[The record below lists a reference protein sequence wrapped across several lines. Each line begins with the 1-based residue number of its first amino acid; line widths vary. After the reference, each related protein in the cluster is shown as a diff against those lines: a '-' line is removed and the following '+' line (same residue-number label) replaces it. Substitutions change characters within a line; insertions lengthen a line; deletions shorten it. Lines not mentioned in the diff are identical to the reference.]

1 MSARLLWRT
10 RGLLTKG
17 RTCAARHQQY
27 RCQCNGTSASSNDA
41 VTATLP
47 TNSVD
52 GVGANYNTNGK
63 GSVVSMNEIELSLP
77 DGMILRGQRWT
88 HCQKQQQQQLGAG
101 DGPNTNSSNN
111 NDNDIIGI
119 GTTPRKQRSP
129 KTTKI
134 LALHGWLDNC
144 RSFHYLAP
152 KLLEKFQQNHSDKSK
167 DETEAVEIV
176 AIDFQG
182 HGLSDH
188 KPLDGPTL
196 VMSEGAYYIAAIID
210 ALGWGS
216 YAAGDDANDDANDDG
231 KVALIGH
238 SMGGGMAITYAGVF
252 PEQISKVVMIDMYG
266 PEPGNPKDARKHI
279 RSHVTQRRSPSMG
292 GPNGRPHVLYPSLER
307 AIERRQKGARIMVR
321 GSTRSSGNDDDDD
334 DDDNQYLSVEAATEM
349 VTRSMAPVYDDDGI
363 QGFKFHHDTRM
374 LWPTLQYMTK
384 EQIQSIMEAVECPV
398 CILDAKDGYPFA
410 QDRIDRTIQTLEP
423 QTYKVL
429 PGSHHLHADPDTADA
444 VVDAVHE
451 FFFCNGRRNDDGDG
465 DDDGQ

>member
-1 MSARLLWRT
+1 
-10 RGLLTKG
+10 
-17 RTCAARHQQY
+17 
-27 RCQCNGTSASSNDA
+27 
-41 VTATLP
+41 
-47 TNSVD
+47 
-52 GVGANYNTNGK
+52 
-63 GSVVSMNEIELSLP
+63 MNEIELSLA
-77 DGMILRGQRWT
+77 DGMVLRGQRWT
-88 HCQKQQQQQLGAG
+88 NCQEQQQQPGAG

-111 NDNDIIGI
+111 DIGI
-119 GTTPRKQRSP
+119 DTKPRKQLSP

-152 KLLEKFQQNHSDKSK
+152 KLLEKFHQNHPDKSK
-167 DETEAVEIV
+167 DKTETEAVEIV

-188 KPLDGPTL
+188 KPLGGPTL
-196 VMSEGAYYIAAIID
+196 VMSEGAYYIAEIID
-210 ALGWGS
+210 VLGWG
-216 YAAGDDANDDANDDG
+216 AAGDDGGDDG

-238 SMGGGMAITYAGVF
+238 SMGGSMAITYAGVF
-252 PEQISKVVMIDMYG
+252 PEQISRVVMIDMYG

-279 RSHVTQRRSPSMG
+279 RSHVTQRRLASMG

-307 AIERRQKGARIMVR
+307 AIERRQKGARMMVR
-321 GSTRSSGNDDDDD
+321 GSTRSSGDDDDD
-334 DDDNQYLSVEAATEM
+334 NNQYLSVEAATEL
-349 VTRSMAPVYDDDGI
+349 VTRSMAPVNDDDGI

-384 EQIQSIMEAVECPV
+384 EQIRSIMEAVECPV

-423 QTYKVL
+423 QIYKVL

-444 VVDAVHE
+444 VVDTVHE
-451 FFFCNGRRNDDGDG
+451 FFFRSNGSDE
-465 DDDGQ
+465 